1 MYRKSSKTMF
11 VPVKRGQKHEE
22 KYNLCFIKGKDN
34 LSYRKHPY
42 ETKVACCSFHHSIH
56 SRDHHV
62 RIMSYQ
68 LPLWNG
74 ERPLPGQCPRYID
87 ISGDGICDLSQATAA
102 ATTTD
107 TSSTSTDDTTT
118 TTNSGNGHGA
128 NSDTIQTSHF
138 ADANATTIPD
148 STGLDSGNLQV
159 DTTNYY
165 VLPVT
170 IILIGGYLFTHYLFN
185 KGILKQNKH
194 RRIWNLLV
202 TAGYLGTGVTGILL
216 TIMINLGIRT
226 ALSPS
231 ITYWHAEMAIL
242 MVVGTMIHIH
252 LYWKPFKNMF
262 RVLFGIKSNLKK
274 NPTKLKKTSHDVP

>member
-1 MYRKSSKTMF
+1 MKKNITSALS
-11 VPVKRGQKHEE
+11 
-22 KYNLCFIKGKDN
+22 KGKIISAIAN
-34 LSYRKHPY
+34 IPMKQKLITAVSTIPFI
-42 ETKVACCSFHHSIH
+42 AAS
-56 SRDHHV
+56 
-62 RIMSYQ
+62 IMSGSCATGCPYGMVND
-68 LPLWNG
+68 PY
-74 ERPLPGQCPRYID
+74 PGQCPRYTD
-87 ISGDGICDLSQATAA
+87 ITGEGICDLSQATAA

-107 TSSTSTDDTTT
+107 TSTTSTDDTSTT
-118 TTNSGNGHGA
+118 TTDSGNGHGA
-128 NSDTIQTSHF
+128 NADTTIQDQS
-138 ADANATTIPD
+138 ADSNATTIPD

-170 IILIGGYLFTHYLFN
+170 IMLIGGYLFTQYLFN
-185 KGILKQNKH
+185 KGILKRNKH

-226 ALSPS
+226 ALNPS

-242 MVVGTMIHIH
+242 MVVGTLIHIH

-274 NPTKLKKTSHDVP
+274 NPTKVKRTSQ